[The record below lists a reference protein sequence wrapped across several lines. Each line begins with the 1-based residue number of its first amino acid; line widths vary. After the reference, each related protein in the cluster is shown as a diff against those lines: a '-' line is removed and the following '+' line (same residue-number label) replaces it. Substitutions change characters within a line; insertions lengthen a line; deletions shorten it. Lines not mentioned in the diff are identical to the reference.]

1 MDRLIYT
8 AMTGAGTVEQHQR
21 IIANNLANASTNGF
35 REQLT
40 AARAVPVLGDGATT
54 RVMAAQ
60 STVGFKS
67 TPGPSQFTDRPL
79 DAMPQGNAW
88 FAVQGLDGVEG
99 YTRSGSFEV
108 TSTGELVNGS
118 GLTVL
123 SDGGGPITVQPGAQ
137 VTLAG
142 DGRLSAKVGN
152 QPATDLGRLKMITP
166 TADDPLFRGDDGL
179 FRTKSG
185 DPAPS
190 DPTAQLKTRYIE
202 GSNVNTVQAMVQM
215 IQVGR
220 QFEVQMRMLQTAESN
235 DRTAAQLLG
244 LQG

>member
-8 AMTGAGTVEQHQR
+8 SMTGASTVEQHQR

-35 REQLT
+35 RQQLT

-54 RVMAAQ
+54 RVLAAQ
-60 STVGFKS
+60 TTVGFKDV
-67 TPGPSQFTDRPL
+67 PGPSHFTDRPL
-79 DAMPQGNAW
+79 DAMAQGKAW
-88 FAVQGLDGVEG
+88 FAIQGLDGVEG

-118 GLTVL
+118 GLTML

-142 DGRLSAKVGN
+142 DGRLSAKIGN
-152 QPATDLGRLKMITP
+152 QPATDLGRLKMVTP
-166 TADDPLFRGDDGL
+166 AVDDPLLRGDDGL

-185 DPAPS
+185 EPLPS
-190 DPTAQLKTRYIE
+190 DPGAQLKTRYIE
-202 GSNVNTVQAMVQM
+202 GSNVNNVEAMVQM

-220 QFEVQMRMLQTAESN
+220 QFEVQMRMLQSAEDN